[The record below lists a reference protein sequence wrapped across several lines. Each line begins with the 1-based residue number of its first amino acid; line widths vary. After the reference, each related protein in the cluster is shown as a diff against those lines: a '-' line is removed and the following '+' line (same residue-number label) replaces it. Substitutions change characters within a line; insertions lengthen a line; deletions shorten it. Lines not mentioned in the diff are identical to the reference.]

1 MADTIKPH
9 KKGDTWDGVEFH
21 FETENNGIY
30 SDMNLTGYSFS
41 AKFKTSPQGSVLWE
55 FSTAN
60 GLITCPTPT
69 NGKIYF
75 MPQVINYKP
84 QRYIFGIEMVAPD
97 GRVTTITDGANP
109 LVWTILPDIT

>member
-21 FETENNGIY
+21 FESEANNVY
-30 SDMNLTGYSFS
+30 SNMNLTGCTFS
-41 AKFKTSPQGSVLWE
+41 AKFKTSPQGSILWE

-60 GLITCPTPT
+60 GKIICPIPV

-75 MPQVINYKP
+75 VSQIVNYTA
-84 QRYIFGIEMVAPD
+84 QRYIFGIEMTKPD
-97 GRVTTITDGANP
+97 GKVTTITDGSNP
-109 LVWTILPDIT
+109 LTWTILPDIS